1 MKHIKKFE
9 NFSFEEE
16 EKFGRFAQERESDTT
31 QFGEEGNEFNDEDF
45 DDQNCEFCNG
55 VPCNCE
61 DAQEEEETNELG
73 EEEDDYGQS
82 DEEADEE
89 DDQEEHRIRRWG
101 DEEIVEKKKVNAG
114 FQAYL
119 DKQKAKKGGK
129 DDKKGGKGKPDFLDL
144 DKDGDKKE
152 TMKKAAKDAKEDDDK
167 GTAKKGLT
175 AGQKK
180 LPEAM
185 QKAILKKQK

>member
-16 EKFGRFAQERESDTT
+16 EKFGRFADEDQGAE
-31 QFGEEGNEFNDEDF
+31 FGEEGNQFNDDDF
-45 DDQNCEFCNG
+45 EENCEFCNCS
-55 VPCNCE
+55 PCECE

-73 EEEDDYGQS
+73 EEEDDYGFS
-82 DEEADEE
+82 EDEEDEN

-101 DEEIVEKKKVNAG
+101 DEEIVEKKKMNAG
-114 FQAYL
+114 FKAYL
-119 DKQKAKKGGK
+119 DKQKAKSKGK

-144 DKDGDKKE
+144 DKDDKKE
-152 TMKKAAKDAKEDDDK
+152 TMKKD
-167 GTAKKGLT
+167 GKKGLT

>member
-16 EKFGRFAQERESDTT
+16 EKFGRFAQERESDTA

-45 DDQNCEFCNG
+45 DDQNCEFCNCK
-55 VPCNCE
+55 PCECE

-73 EEEDDYGQS
+73 EEDDDYGMS
-82 DEEADEE
+82 DDEE
-89 DDQEEHRIRRWG
+89 DEDEDQGENRIRRWG
-101 DEEIVEKKKVNAG
+101 DDEVLEKKKMNAG
-114 FQAYL
+114 FKAYL
-119 DKQKAKKGGK
+119 DKQKAKSKGK

-152 TMKKAAKDAKEDDDK
+152 TMKKAAKDAKEDDK

>member
-16 EKFGRFAQERESDTT
+16 DKFGRFAQERESDVVK
-31 QFGEEGNEFNDEDF
+31 FGEEGNEFNDEDF
-45 DDQNCEFCNG
+45 DDQNCEFC
-55 VPCNCE
+55 E
-61 DAQEEEETNELG
+61 DDKEETNELG
-73 EEEDDYGQS
+73 EEEDDYGHS
-82 DEEADEE
+82 EEEE
-89 DDQEEHRIRRWG
+89 EEEESQEENRIRRWG

-119 DKQKAKKGGK
+119 DKQKAKKSGK

-152 TMKKAAKDAKEDDDK
+152 TMKKAAKDAKEDDK
-167 GTAKKGLT
+167 GGKKGLT

-185 QKAILKKQK
+185 QKAILKKQGK

>member
-16 EKFGRFAQERESDTT
+16 DKFGRFAQERESDVVK
-31 QFGEEGNEFNDEDF
+31 FGEEGNEFNDEDF

-55 VPCNCE
+55 TPCGCE
-61 DAQEEEETNELG
+61 DADEETNELG
-73 EEEDDYGQS
+73 EEEDDYGHS
-82 DEEADEE
+82 EEEEEEE
-89 DDQEEHRIRRWG
+89 DSQEENRIRRWG
-101 DEEIVEKKKVNAG
+101 DEEIVEKKKINAG

-152 TMKKAAKDAKEDDDK
+152 TMKKAAKDAKDDK
-167 GTAKKGLT
+167 KEEPKKGLT

-185 QKAILKKQK
+185 QKAILKKQGK

>member
-1 MKHIKKFE
+1 MKALRVVATIKICKTGAAFIASSIFFVQT
-9 NFSFEEE
+9 NNNSF
-16 EKFGRFAQERESDTT
+16 
-31 QFGEEGNEFNDEDF
+31 
-45 DDQNCEFCNG
+45 
-55 VPCNCE
+55 
-61 DAQEEEETNELG
+61 
-73 EEEDDYGQS
+73 
-82 DEEADEE
+82 
-89 DDQEEHRIRRWG
+89 
-101 DEEIVEKKKVNAG
+101 EKKKINAG

-152 TMKKAAKDAKEDDDK
+152 TMKKAAKDAKEDDK
-167 GTAKKGLT
+167 GTDKKGLT

-185 QKAILKKQK
+185 QKAILKKQGK